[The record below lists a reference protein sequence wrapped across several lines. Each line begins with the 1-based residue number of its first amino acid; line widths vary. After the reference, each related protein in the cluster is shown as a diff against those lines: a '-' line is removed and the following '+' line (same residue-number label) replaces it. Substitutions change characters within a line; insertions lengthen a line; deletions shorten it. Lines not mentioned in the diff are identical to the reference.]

1 MLKMIDEVLD
11 SLLNNINN
19 ELTHI
24 SGYITRLLDVMEYDI
39 PMSSNE
45 IMEKL
50 GIKSKETFRANYL
63 DPAIDSGLVKMTYPD
78 KPTSK
83 NQRYY
88 KI

>member
-1 MLKMIDEVLD
+1 MVNYV
-11 SLLNNINN
+11 SPFTINN
-19 ELTHI
+19 KMLEYV
-24 SGYITRLLDVMEYDI
+24 SG
-39 PMSSNE
+39 

-50 GIKSKETFRANYL
+50 GIKSNETFRANYF

>member
-1 MLKMIDEVLD
+1 MVNYV
-11 SLLNNINN
+11 SPFTINN
-19 ELTHI
+19 KML
-24 SGYITRLLDVMEYDI
+24 EYV
-39 PMSSNE
+39 SS

-50 GIKSKETFRANYL
+50 GIKSKETFRANYF

-78 KPTSK
+78 KSTSK